1 MMEYNCKIIEL
12 DDQPVITVRRT
23 NPVENLPAFFG
34 EVYGM
39 MAHYLGELGEKPTGM
54 PFAAYYN
61 MDMSALDVEA
71 GFPVASELP
80 GKGEI
85 KSGKIPAGK
94 FAVVTYVGAYDKI
107 GPEAYEALSD
117 FVKQQGYEDTGI
129 AYEYYLN
136 DPNEGVVPETEI
148 RYPLK

>member
-1 MMEYNCKIIEL
+1 MEYKCKIIDL
-12 DDQPVITVRRT
+12 NDQPVITVRRT

-39 MAHYLGELGEKPTGM
+39 MAQYLGEMGEQPVGM
-54 PFAAYYN
+54 PFAAYFN
-61 MDMSALDVEA
+61 MDMSAMDVEA
-71 GFPVASELP
+71 GFPVARELP

-94 FAVVTYVGAYDKI
+94 FAVVQHVGGYDTV
-107 GPEAYEALSD
+107 GPAYEALSD
-117 FVKQQGYEDTGI
+117 FVKEQGYEDIGI